1 MTVRRRR
8 SLTVAQ
14 GLLGSR
20 GFHGDIMESP
30 ESLPRGGRL
39 LSISRHAPLFQPRLA
54 EIEAAAA
61 EEEHDENDED

>member
-1 MTVRRRR
+1 VPALRTIPATV
-8 SLTVAQ
+8 
-14 GLLGSR
+14 LGKAR
-20 GFHGDIMESP
+20 AV
-30 ESLPRGGRL
+30 L